1 MPGLPNAGYS
11 PPVHMIRLT
20 ETREIAPYS
29 SGRWTLAVPLCTE
42 ILIPTGP
49 RRSKLVRRIQGNSL
63 ISVGRLDSLNSL
75 SC

>member
-29 SGRWTLAVPLCTE
+29 SGRWTLAVHLCTE
-42 ILIPTGP
+42 ILIPTGHDD
-49 RRSKLVRRIQGNSL
+49 RNWLDESKVTH
-63 ISVGRLDSLNSL
+63 
-75 SC
+75 